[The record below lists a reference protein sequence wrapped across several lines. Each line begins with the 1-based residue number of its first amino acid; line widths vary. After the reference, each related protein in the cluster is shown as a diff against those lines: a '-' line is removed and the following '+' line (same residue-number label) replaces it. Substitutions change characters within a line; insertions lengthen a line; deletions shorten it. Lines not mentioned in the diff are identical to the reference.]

1 MQLIILQKTPGNKA
15 VITYIDFVAA
25 FDSISHR
32 FLDEAL
38 EEAEASDKSRA
49 IFRAIYKSATAVVRV
64 SPKSSLLSPS
74 RTRL

>member
-1 MQLIILQKTPGNKA
+1 M
-15 VITYIDFVAA
+15 ITFIDFVAA

-64 SPKSSLLSPS
+64 SPPGGGDKVLTDPFPVD
-74 RTRL
+74 RGVEFI